1 MKWKHKIDEWHKGIP
16 LKYPPQIKSRFFY
29 ETYVLDKNMENT
41 YNEVFIEN
49 KNLKDLDQDYSS
61 FSIYIDKSKNK
72 YVTLFSNLSNS
83 SILIIPMPKKN
94 KDFTTIKDFIDNSSH
109 YHQKIF
115 WKKVSN
121 EIKKIL
127 KTEDKIYVST
137 HGLGVPYF
145 HLRLDKVPK
154 YYETKE
160 FIY

>member
-1 MKWKHKIDEWHKGIP
+1 MKWKHKIDEWHKGMP
-16 LKYPPQIKSRFFY
+16 LKYQSQIKSRFFY
-29 ETYVLDKNMENT
+29 ETYVCDKNMENT

-49 KNLKDLDQDYSS
+49 KNLKDLIQDYSS

-83 SILIIPMPKKN
+83 SILIIPMPKRN

-109 YHQKIF
+109 YQQKIF

-137 HGLGVPYF
+137 HGLGIPYF

-160 FIY
+160 FIH

>member
-1 MKWKHKIDEWHKGIP
+1 MKWKHKIDEWNKGIP
-16 LKYPPQIKSRFFY
+16 LKYPLQIKSRFFY

-49 KNLKDLDQDYSS
+49 QNLNDLIQDYSS
-61 FSIYIDKSKNK
+61 FSKYINKSKNK
-72 YVTLFSNLSNS
+72 YVTLFNNLSNS
-83 SILIIPMPKKN
+83 SILIIPISKKN
-94 KDFTTIKDFIDNSSH
+94 KDFTTIKDFIDNSSN
-109 YHQKIF
+109 YQQKIF

-121 EIKKIL
+121 EIKRIL
-127 KTEDKIYVST
+127 KTENKIYVST

-160 FIY
+160 FIH